1 MRFLE
6 RSIRMTKENTNQI
19 IKQNI
24 QQNTDDT
31 MNNVSLLHAQRT
43 IVGKLIT
50 HYDDDPKYSDVIND
64 LIDIEAI
71 NNQLVDNLDSQD
83 IMLNNCI
90 NNIRVSQK

>member
-1 MRFLE
+1 
-6 RSIRMTKENTNQI
+6 MTKENTNQI

-43 IVGKLIT
+43 IVNNLICY
-50 HYDDDPKYSDVIND
+50 YDDDPKYSNIIND

-71 NNQLVDNLDSQD
+71 SNQLVDNLDSQD
-83 IMLNNCI
+83 VMLNNCI
-90 NNIRVSQK
+90 DNFSISDNVNSNK